1 MIEKLERPSKQK
13 KIYSALAF
21 PLVVPSFSKN
31 ESGGVSANNPN
42 FIVPGENLIDAD
54 AWETIKKDK
63 RIDYFFSSGLM
74 KDQPFSK
81 FEESVAFGKV
91 NKRVYLELLAKKPQ
105 PIITGRIFGEQHR
118 NA

>member
-1 MIEKLERPSKQK
+1 MSEKLERPARVQ

-21 PLVVPSFSKN
+21 PLVIPSFSKN
-31 ESGGVSANNPN
+31 DKGDVSANNSN
-42 FIVPGENLIDAD
+42 FIIPGENVIDVD
-54 AWETIKKDK
+54 VWKELKKDQ
-63 RIDYFFSSGLM
+63 RIEYFFSSGLL

-91 NKRVYLELLAKKPQ
+91 NKRVYLELLAKKPA
-105 PIITGRIFGEQHR
+105 PIITGRIFGEQYR